1 MHKKIFFIV
10 GLLAL
15 TACKSSKESL
25 QSVHSP
31 EYIKAFHEGVRLKI
45 NGDLDAA
52 IDKFK
57 FCAVQDPKDDGVQ
70 FGLAQLYLMKDD
82 VANASVHTKKAVEL
96 DPDNIH
102 YQSELAFMY
111 EELKQYEAAALA
123 FEKLS
128 KKQVQN
134 LEFYLGAA
142 ENWARA
148 NKVSKAI
155 EALNTMEKYTGASPE
170 IAVQKFRLYSIAKD
184 DKNALQTLLDAHQ
197 KYPDNANIIANLV
210 DVYMQQKKYAEGMR
224 FLDALVTVDPSNGL
238 ALIMLG
244 EMQMQ
249 TGEVAKGLANL
260 KIAIKSDG
268 PNLDQKMTILISLL
282 QNYPKDKELKDLV
295 DYMVLK
301 YPKSAKSHSIRGDYY
316 FKNDQI
322 EKAIESYKNAVES
335 DPNLYEIW
343 NQILLLEYQ
352 NKLWDI
358 LLTDSEKC
366 LTLYPLQPLPYFTS
380 GIAQI
385 QNRNYILAEERLNEA
400 LNLILS
406 DPTLEAEV
414 LGQLGEAN
422 FAMGKVEEGKSFYK
436 KALEKQPKSLF
447 LKNNYAYRLLLQNIE
462 IEKAAALI
470 TEVLTEKPNDNWF
483 LTTKAFLL
491 FRQANY
497 SEALSIYEESNKT
510 LPNDKIILDQLGD
523 CYFFLKDKDK
533 AVEYWNKA
541 KIAGSSN
548 QSLDKKI
555 QSKTYYEPK
564 F

>member
-1 MHKKIFFIV
+1 MHKKIIFIV

-15 TACKSSKESL
+15 TACKSSKETS
-25 QSVHSP
+25 QSVQSA

-57 FCAVQDPKDDGVQ
+57 FCAIQDQKDDGVQ
-70 FGLAQLYLMKDD
+70 FGLAQLYLMKND
-82 VANASVHTKKAVEL
+82 VANASVHTKKALEL

-134 LEFYLGAA
+134 LEFYMGAA
-142 ENWARA
+142 ENWTRA
-148 NKVSKAI
+148 NKISKAI
-155 EALNTMEKYTGASPE
+155 EALNTLEKYTGASPE

-184 DKNALQTLLDAHQ
+184 DKNALQTLIDGYQ
-197 KYPDNANIIANLV
+197 KYPDDANIIANLV

-238 ALIMLG
+238 ALMMLG
-244 EMQMQ
+244 EMQIQ
-249 TGEVAKGLANL
+249 TGEAAKGIANL
-260 KIAIKSDG
+260 KTAIKSEG
-268 PNLDQKMTILISLL
+268 PNLDQRMTILISLL
-282 QNYPKDKELKDLV
+282 QNFPKDKDLKELV

-316 FKNDQI
+316 FKNDQL
-322 EKAIESYKNAVES
+322 ETAIQSYKNAVES

-366 LTLYPLQPLPYFTS
+366 LTLYPLQPLPYFTA
-380 GIAQI
+380 GIASI
-385 QNRNYILAEERLNEA
+385 QNRNYPLAEERLKEA

-422 FAMGKVEEGKSFYK
+422 FAMGKIEEGKSYYK
-436 KALEKQPKSLF
+436 KALENQPKSLF
-447 LKNNYAYRLLLQNIE
+447 IKNNFAYRLLLQNIE
-462 IEKAAALI
+462 IEKAQTMI
-470 TEVLTEKPNDNWF
+470 TEVLTEKPNDTWF
-483 LTTKAFLL
+483 LTTKAYLL
-491 FRQANY
+491 FRQSNY
-497 SEALSIYEESNKT
+497 SEALTIYLES
-510 LPNDKIILDQLGD
+510 DKIMPKDKTILDQLGD
-523 CYFFLKDKDK
+523 CYFFLKDKEK
-533 AVEYWNKA
+533 ALEYWNKA
-541 KIAGSSN
+541 KTVGSSN

-555 QSKTYYEPK
+555 QTKTYYEPK

>member
-15 TACKSSKESL
+15 TACKYSKESL

-57 FCAVQDPKDDGVQ
+57 FCALQDLKDDGVQ

-82 VANASVHTKKAVEL
+82 VANASFHTKKAVEL

-134 LEFYLGAA
+134 IEFYLGAA

-155 EALNTMEKYTGASPE
+155 ESLNTMEKYTGASPE

-197 KYPDNANIIANLV
+197 KYPDDANIIANLV

-224 FLDALVTVDPSNGL
+224 FLYALITVDPSNGL
-238 ALIMLG
+238 AFMMLG

-282 QNYPKDKELKDLV
+282 QNFPKDPDLKGLL
-295 DYMVLK
+295 DYIVLK

-366 LTLYPLQPLPYFTS
+366 LTLYPLQPLPYFTF
-380 GIAQI
+380 GIAEI

-406 DPTLEAEV
+406 DPTLEGEV

-422 FAMGKVEEGKSFYK
+422 FAMGKIEEGKLYYK

-447 LKNNYAYRLLLQNIE
+447 LKNNYAYRLLLQNSE
-462 IEKAAALI
+462 IEKAKTLI
-470 TEVLTEKPNDNWF
+470 TEVLTEKPNDTWF
-483 LTTKAFLL
+483 LTTKAYLL
-491 FRQANY
+491 FRQSNY
-497 SEALSIYEESNKT
+497 SEALAIYLESDKMM
-510 LPNDKIILDQLGD
+510 PNDKIILDQLGD

-548 QSLDKKI
+548 QLLDKKI
-555 QSKTYYEPK
+555 HTKTYYEPK